1 MAMIWVGLAE
11 ALAKEY
17 QLGARGSLPGASS
30 YGSNGGDGLAGS
42 LAPGGSLGCSAP
54 QC

>member
-17 QLGARGSLPGASS
+17 QLGAGVVC
-30 YGSNGGDGLAGS
+30 
-42 LAPGGSLGCSAP
+42 LAPLPMGAMGVMA
-54 QC
+54 